1 MRALDVKN
9 IEKGSFGFGKTDPY
23 LEIAKEYSYP
33 SIGSK
38 HVQVVY
44 RSEVIHNHLNPLW
57 EKSDINLEV
66 LCDGNLDMPLR
77 VSIWDYSSSKR
88 TMIGSFDTNVRG
100 LVSSV
105 ATNGN
110 ADRSRSF
117 EFFSGE
123 LRHQKTVGH
132 LIVMEARFL

>member
-9 IEKGSFGFGKTDPY
+9 VEKGALGFGRTDPY

-57 EKSDINLEV
+57 ERSNVNLEV

-100 LVSSV
+100 LMSSV

-117 EFFSGE
+117 EFYSGE

-132 LIVMEARFL
+132 LVVMEARFL